1 MKKTIFVILSLFMA
15 ISLFGMAMPVSAQIQ
30 EDDFCIKY
38 TPQMAE
44 DTFRYLEEFYVEKH
58 PEMAL
63 LWTYGMEEDK
73 RILTEHTNKVIEGCN
88 TDTEKVQAIYS
99 WIIENITYDRDNS
112 STYSFD
118 VLYDGVGNCI
128 GQAMLLRDMCRV
140 AGIPAA
146 WGDGFV
152 GNMDEW
158 RISDM
163 RNAFEGH
170 AWCFVYVD
178 GEWSFYDTVYG
189 VNGFTDPKQIAK
201 SYFLDAVEGI
211 TPCYQENLP
220 PFRVPNGCLVYRNGR
235 FWIYTQEGPEPGD
248 SVLGGTGFM
257 VNAQLF
263 LNADRLRENDGND
276 YLDDISKKDDMQ
288 IGELYRDGWFAYDYV
303 HEEDGVTTYGLPLH
317 IKYAY
322 PNGILAGETIME
334 YNGQAYYM
342 FQGLGYKLCA
352 DQKDLR
358 IHAGR
363 LFVQTGY
370 KGKIFEFCNFD
381 KLKDDPNKEIIWETL
396 NPEIATMDDNF
407 VVTSYKE
414 GMAQFDY
421 DIYTTRVTVLE
432 PEILAMPDIMEE
444 IRKECE
450 AEGNQLIDGK
460 IIERTLSA
468 YGTITYYFMDDISR
482 PTVFGKQ
489 NSDSGDSNEG
499 DAPSVELN
507 TDHID
512 SSLEKDILD
521 SLQPEGVVSLPVT
534 HGYNALSFRTELLN
548 QAIDN
553 AADMDI
559 QFEDTIVFFDNQAL
573 QAIFNSELQNEKL
586 TIECVPIQHSN
597 LTAEQQ
603 KGLPS
608 QGVMRIL
615 SLNLKNGD
623 NYIRNFGDGKVI
635 VSFPFEIEGGFTA
648 QDYTVYYVS
657 ESGDLEVMPTSVS
670 GGNLSFETNHFSDFV
685 LVNTAVA
692 DEKPITQVWIAVVAL
707 AVVVVVAGVIII
719 LGVRKRKA
727 ITNLEEND
735 SRSDI

>member
-63 LWTYGMEEDK
+63 MWTYGMEEDK
-73 RILTEHTNKVIEGCN
+73 RILTEHTNKVIEGCK
-88 TDTEKVQAIYS
+88 TDKEKVQAIYS
-99 WIIENITYDRDNS
+99 WIIDNITYEIDS
-112 STYSFD
+112 PAYSFD
-118 VLYDGVGNCI
+118 VLYDGVGNCL

-140 AGIPAA
+140 VGIPAV

-152 GNMDEW
+152 GSMDTW
-158 RISDM
+158 HVSDI
-163 RNAFEGH
+163 RNAFIGH
-170 AWCFVYVD
+170 AWCYIYVD
-178 GEWSFYDTVYG
+178 GEWAFYDTVYG
-189 VNGFTDPKQIAK
+189 VNGYTDPEQIAK

-211 TPCYQENLP
+211 TPCYQDELP
-220 PFRVPNGCLVYRNGR
+220 PFRCPDGCLVYRNGR
-235 FWIYTQEGPEPGD
+235 FWVYTQDGPEPED
-248 SVLGGTGFM
+248 SDLGGHGFA

-263 LNADRLRENDGND
+263 QHAERMREYDGKN
-276 YLDDISKKDDMQ
+276 YLDDISKKDDML
-288 IGELYRDGWFAYDYV
+288 IGELYHDGWFAYGYAL
-303 HEEDGVTTYGLPLH
+303 EADGVISYDLPS
-317 IKYAY
+317 IINYAY
-322 PNGILAGETIME
+322 PNGILAAETIME

-342 FQGLGYKLCA
+342 FQGSGYKLCA

-370 KGKIFEFCNFD
+370 QGKIFEFCNFD
-381 KLKDDPNKEIIWETL
+381 KLKNDPNIEIKWKAL

-407 VVTSYKE
+407 VVTSYQE
-414 GMAQFDY
+414 GMAQFEY
-421 DIYTTRVTVLE
+421 EIHFTRIVELE
-432 PEILAMPDIMEE
+432 PEVLARPDIMEQ
-444 IRKECE
+444 IKQECE
-450 AEGNQLIDGK
+450 ISGDELVDGK
-460 IIERTLSA
+460 IISRGVSGL
-468 YGTITYYFMDDISR
+468 GTITYYFMDDISR
-482 PTVFGKQ
+482 PIEFGKQ
-489 NSDSGDSNEG
+489 DIGSENTNEG
-499 DAPSVELN
+499 DTPSVEIN
-507 TDHID
+507 TDCLD
-512 SSLEKDILD
+512 NRLEADIFED
-521 SLQPEGVVSLPVT
+521 LQPGGVVSLPVS
-534 HGYNALSFRTELLN
+534 HGYNALSFSTEILN
-548 QAIDN
+548 QAIAN
-553 AADMDI
+553 EAEMDI
-559 QFEDTIVFFDNQAL
+559 QFEDAVVFFDNQAL